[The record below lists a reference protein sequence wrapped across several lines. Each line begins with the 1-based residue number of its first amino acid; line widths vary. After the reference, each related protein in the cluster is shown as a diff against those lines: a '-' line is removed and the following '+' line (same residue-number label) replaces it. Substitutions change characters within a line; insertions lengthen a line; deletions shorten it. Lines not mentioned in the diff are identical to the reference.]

1 MVIDTDT
8 AISLSDAA
16 LLNPVDA
23 FVLENDNTDVTISSD
38 AFTPAR
44 AASHLANLK
53 SITSSANTTT
63 AVFADAGTGSD
74 GSVIDL
80 KDISSVSGLSAVTIE
95 GDTGAN
101 VIQLSSALSTS
112 GITSVD
118 LKNDSAVDKL
128 YFNIASNTYT
138 DSGSLGYTT
147 VTNFDS
153 GNEADDIG
161 IFYGDTSGI
170 AAIKR
175 TGQTSDGVASISRDR
190 TFMEDDTNL
199 VVTEGIQFLIQYLK
213 QGNNRRLYLFCYSR
227 C

>member
-1 MVIDTDT
+1 M
-8 AISLSDAA
+8 
-16 LLNPVDA
+16 
-23 FVLENDNTDVTISSD
+23 
-38 AFTPAR
+38 
-44 AASHLANLK
+44 
-53 SITSSANTTT
+53 TS
-63 AVFADAGTGSD
+63 
-74 GSVIDL
+74 

-199 VVTEGIQFLIQYLK
+199 VVTEGIQSFDSVSEVKEIIAGSISSVTAGADRLAQISYGLDTQT
-213 QGNNRRLYLFCYSR
+213 GNVDAYIMACKS
-227 C
+227 CGC